1 MLRSGIAESYD
12 NSIFRFLRTL
22 PTVLYGGCTNLHP
35 HLFQIRFRAMLD
47 PQTYLSLSWLL
58 STLAPSYHDCF
69 SSLAFSAH
77 SLPQLMC
84 LKKKETKG
92 VCVCSWVWSL
102 TCFGGEY
109 SKYQVM
115 YSFIGE
121 KKSKPSC
128 GAWNCLVP
136 TRSLFF
142 YPVRIGNLNTLS
154 IISWRRC
161 YGSLHSSMS
170 ARSLVYLT
178 GSELHMGT
186 LVPADLPNQLREGFP
201 PLPSSLQVPKGP
213 SHGGGC
219 GNCIIRLQIQSSWE
233 S

>member
-1 MLRSGIAESYD
+1 MCMLLGMVTHLLWGRIFKISSYVQ
-12 NSIFRFLRTL
+12 F
-22 PTVLYGGCTNLHP
+22 YWG
-35 HLFQIRFRAMLD
+35 
-47 PQTYLSLSWLL
+47 
-58 STLAPSYHDCF
+58 
-69 SSLAFSAH
+69 
-77 SLPQLMC
+77 
-84 LKKKETKG
+84 K
-92 VCVCSWVWSL
+92 
-102 TCFGGEY
+102 
-109 SKYQVM
+109 
-115 YSFIGE
+115 

-170 ARSLVYLT
+170 ASSLVYLT
-178 GSELHMGT
+178 GSELRMGT
-186 LVPADLPNQLREGFP
+186 LVPADLPNQLREGFL

-219 GNCIIRLQIQSSWE
+219 GNCIIRLQIQSSWQWE
-233 S
+233 KLSRENRTLFPGPCLQAVGCFFCWSAFNINP